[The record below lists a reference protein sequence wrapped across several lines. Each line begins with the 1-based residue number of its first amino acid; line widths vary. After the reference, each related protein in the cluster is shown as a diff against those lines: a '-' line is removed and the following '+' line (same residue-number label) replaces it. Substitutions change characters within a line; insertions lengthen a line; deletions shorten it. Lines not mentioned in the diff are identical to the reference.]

1 MFQGNR
7 FLHPR
12 VLGDAFLRP
21 RVAGATQAAVH
32 QEERAAVQQADLAL
46 VAQAPQVGIE
56 VDQALQQALLVV
68 APEAPAQ
75 GAALQVAAPVVRVLP
90 VAVPAV
96 LQVAEA
102 DAQVVAP
109 EADQGRGLVVRS
121 VVVAA

>member
-1 MFQGNR
+1 M
-7 FLHPR
+7 
-12 VLGDAFLRP
+12 
-21 RVAGATQAAVH
+21 
-32 QEERAAVQQADLAL
+32 QQADLAL

-56 VDQALQQALLVV
+56 VDQVLQQALLVV
-68 APEAPAQ
+68 APAQ
-75 GAALQVAAPVVRVLP
+75 GAALQVAAPVVRVLL

>member
-1 MFQGNR
+1 M
-7 FLHPR
+7 
-12 VLGDAFLRP
+12 LGDAFLRP
-21 RVAGATQAAVH
+21 LAAGETQAAVH
-32 QEERAAVQQADLAL
+32 QAERAAVQQADLAQ

-56 VDQALQQALLVV
+56 VDQVLQQALLVV

-75 GAALQVAAPVVRVLP
+75 GAALQVEAPVVRVLL
-90 VAVPAV
+90 VAVPVGPAV
-96 LQVAEA
+96 FQVAEA

>member
-1 MFQGNR
+1 M
-7 FLHPR
+7 
-12 VLGDAFLRP
+12 LGDAFLRP
-21 RVAGATQAAVH
+21 RAAGETQAAVH
-32 QEERAAVQQADLAL
+32 QAERAAVQQADLAL

-56 VDQALQQALLVV
+56 VDQVLQQALLV
-68 APEAPAQ
+68 E
-75 GAALQVAAPVVRVLP
+75 APVVRVLL
-90 VAVPAV
+90 VAVPVGPAV